1 MVKRSLLLLVAAA
14 VAVFATPLT
23 AAGLKSPAQTGQIAG
38 KAVVEGKPLPNIT
51 VRLRNVETGQI
62 SATTTTNAAG
72 EFSFGSLPAGNFV
85 VETVAPDLV
94 TVLGTTPTIALTAG
108 AMAATGITVSTSA
121 AAAAAAGLT
130 GAGAGA
136 GVGAGAGAG
145 LGAGAGAGA
154 GSGAGAG
161 FFGGLGSFFA
171 TTGGIIT
178 AGAVAGG
185 ITAGVIA
192 AKNDASPKS

>member
-51 VRLRNVETGQI
+51 VRLRDANTGQI
-62 SATTTTNAAG
+62 TATATTNAAG

-94 TVLGTTPTIALTAG
+94 TVLGTTPTITLAAG
-108 AMAATGITVSTSA
+108 AMAATGLTVSTSA

-136 GVGAGAGAG
+136 GAGLGGGAGAG
-145 LGAGAGAGA
+145 LGSGAGG
-154 GSGAGAG
+154 GSGAG
-161 FFGGLGSFFA
+161 FFGGLGGFFGS
-171 TTGGIIT
+171 TGGIIT
-178 AGAVAGG
+178 AGAIAGG
-185 ITAGVIA
+185 ITAGVVA